1 MTTVAQQSITYTGPA
16 ASAGSVWVHLEQ
28 QPVSSS
34 QLTDA
39 DLQTMLALV
48 MSGTSARTYR
58 PSSCEAYLTGSSVVA
73 ELGLYVFPSNM
84 DLAYTLESELL
95 DIGPKTAISMEREFD
110 LVVGF
115 DAEIELPFIADNLQL
130 TWQTDCYSK
139 YGVVVD
145 RPEITSDSTKL
156 SFSSE
161 VFGVLRVRCNARGYY
176 HTLTFAMAKDADQS
190 ITDIQAAVEVTWDDG
205 SGAQSDA
212 LDIDL
217 PPCLE
222 TLLEA
227 CDDGTTIT
235 ESVFGS
241 VTNEDETVP
250 FIYYSPCSGRLLTVR
265 NERP

>member
-1 MTTVAQQSITYTGPA
+1 MTTVAQQSITYAGPA

-34 QLTDA
+34 QLTDS

-58 PSSCEAYLTGSSVVA
+58 PASCEAYLTGSSVVA

-110 LVVGF
+110 MVVGF
-115 DAEIELPFIADNLQL
+115 DTEIDLPFIADNLQL

-145 RPEITSDSTKL
+145 QPEITAQPTRL
-156 SFSSE
+156 SFAAE
-161 VFGVLRVRCNARGYY
+161 VFGVLRVRCTARVYL
-176 HTLTFAMAKDADQS
+176 HPLTFAMAKDAEQS

-205 SGAQSDA
+205 SGDQSDSI
-212 LDIDL
+212 DIEL
-217 PPCLE
+217 PACLE
-222 TLLEA
+222 NLLAA
-227 CDDGTTIT
+227 CIDGTTIT

-241 VTNEDETVP
+241 VTDEDEIVP
-250 FIYYSPCSGRLLTVR
+250 FIYYSPCSGRMLTVR